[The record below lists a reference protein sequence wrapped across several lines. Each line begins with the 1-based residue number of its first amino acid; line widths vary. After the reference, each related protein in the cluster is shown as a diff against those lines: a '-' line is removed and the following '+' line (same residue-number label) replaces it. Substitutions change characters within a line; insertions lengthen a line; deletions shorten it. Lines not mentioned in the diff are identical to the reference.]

1 MSNSPMPPDDSG
13 QRTDPSATS
22 GETNPYETPQAQQ
35 MAPAAPGDMQGDT
48 TGGLIPYKNKCAL
61 IGYYLGVFSILI
73 PVVGGIASVV
83 LGIMGLIAKKK
94 NPAVRGTAHAI
105 VAIVLGIVT
114 AGFWLTCGGSL
125 IVGIFG

>member
-1 MSNSPMPPDDSG
+1 
-13 QRTDPSATS
+13 
-22 GETNPYETPQAQQ
+22 
-35 MAPAAPGDMQGDT
+35 MQGDA

-61 IGYYLGVFSILI
+61 IGYYLGVFSIFI

-83 LGIMGLIAKKK
+83 LGIMGLRAKKR

-105 VAIVLGIVT
+105 IAIVLGIVT
-114 AGFWLTCGGSL
+114 TGFWLTCGGSL

>member
-1 MSNSPMPPDDSG
+1 MPPDDSG

-22 GETNPYETPQAQQ
+22 GETNPYEIPQAQQ
-35 MAPAAPGDMQGDT
+35 MAPAAPGDMKGDA

-61 IGYYLGVFSILI
+61 IGYYLGVFSIFI

-105 VAIVLGIVT
+105 IAIVLGIVT
-114 AGFWLTCGGSL
+114 TGFWLTCGGSL
-125 IVGIFG
+125 IVNLFG

>member
-1 MSNSPMPPDDSG
+1 MSNSPMPDDSG
-13 QRTDPSATS
+13 QTDPSATS

-35 MAPAAPGDMQGDT
+35 MAPAAPGDMQGDS

-105 VAIVLGIVT
+105 IAIVLGIVT
-114 AGFWLTCGGSL
+114 TGFWLTCGGSV
-125 IVGIFG
+125 IVNLFG

>member
-1 MSNSPMPPDDSG
+1 MSNSPTPDDSG
-13 QRTDPSATS
+13 KRTDPIATP

-35 MAPAAPGDMQGDT
+35 MAPAVPGDKPGDT

-73 PVVGGIASVV
+73 PVAGGIGSVV
-83 LGIMGLIAKKK
+83 LGILGLIAKKR

-105 VAIVLGIVT
+105 IAIVLGIVT
-114 AGFWLTCGGSL
+114 TGFWLTCGGSIL
-125 IVGIFG
+125 WNLFS

>member
-1 MSNSPMPPDDSG
+1 MSNSPITPDDSG
-13 QRTDPSATS
+13 QRIDPSATS
-22 GETNPYETPQAQQ
+22 DETNPYEAPQAQQ
-35 MAPAAPGDMQGDT
+35 MAPAATGDT

-83 LGIMGLIAKKK
+83 LGIMGLVAKKK

-105 VAIVLGIVT
+105 IAIVLGIVT
-114 AGFWLTCGGSL
+114 TGFWLTCGGSVIWNL
-125 IVGIFG
+125 FG

>member
-1 MSNSPMPPDDSG
+1 MSDSPMPPDDSG
-13 QRTDPSATS
+13 QPTGSRSTP
-22 GETNPYETPQAQQ
+22 GQTNPYETPHAQQ
-35 MAPAAPGDMQGDT
+35 MAPAAPGDMQGDA

-61 IGYYLGVFSILI
+61 IGYYLGVFSIFI

-105 VAIVLGIVT
+105 IAIVLGIVT

-125 IVGIFG
+125 IFNIIR

>member
-114 AGFWLTCGGSL
+114 AGFWLTCGGSVIWNL
-125 IVGIFG
+125 FG

>member
-1 MSNSPMPPDDSG
+1 MSDSPMPPDDSG
-13 QRTDPSATS
+13 QPTDSRSTL
-22 GETNPYETPQAQQ
+22 GETNPYETPHAQQ
-35 MAPAAPGDMQGDT
+35 MAPAAPGDMQGDA

-61 IGYYLGVFSILI
+61 IGYYLGVFSIFI